1 MISTARSIASIGI
14 ALRTVR
20 TSLMWPSR
28 TVAVVCGRSISCIEG
43 FLPLVVWRTGGRIG
57 RGQAPPLRTLSC
69 SNTGDRSRW
78 PSAGRAKDRRVD
90 RDRHRP
96 AEEMNQ
102 HLHALGRVQGSI
114 EDGIDHRQRAALDD
128 QSLAGGERQPRA
140 ATRLLKEALANP
152 LHDAVGDLGGCAAI
166 RQDAADARRPVDEVP
181 AGEARWDS
189 AE

>member
-1 MISTARSIASIGI
+1 MIPTARSMASIGI

-28 TVAVVCGRSISCIEG
+28 TVAVVSGRSISCIEG
-43 FLPLVVWRTGGRIG
+43 FLPVVVWRTGGRIG

-69 SNTGDRSRW
+69 SNTDDRSRG

-140 ATRLLKEALANP
+140 AARLFEETLANP
-152 LHDAVGDLGGCAAI
+152 LHDAVLDP
-166 RQDAADARRPVDEVP
+166 RR
-181 AGEARWDS
+181 
-189 AE
+189 